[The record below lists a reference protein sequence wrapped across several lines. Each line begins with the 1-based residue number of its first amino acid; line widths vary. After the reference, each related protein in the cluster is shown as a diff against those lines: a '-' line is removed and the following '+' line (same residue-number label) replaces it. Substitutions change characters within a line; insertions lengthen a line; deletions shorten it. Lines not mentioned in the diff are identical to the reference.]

1 MSSDDARRAEATRG
15 DHPPRGNARE
25 TCGGASRERATP
37 PARAAART
45 RRAFDES
52 IAFASKS
59 SRARGRRSLVAFAL
73 VLATSLVLA
82 AVPPVGA
89 GLEKYQYMGAGIEH
103 TCVVLDDGKAVC
115 WGKIS
120 DGRLLGTSGGTSVDS
135 PKDHPDVTCD
145 FGTVGGVDLTVKS
158 VSVGYKHS
166 CAILSNDRVKCWGNN
181 VDARLGIG
189 ITTSDI
195 SQFAGDSLPYV
206 ELESATPTTPPFLA
220 KEVVAGAKHSC
231 AITTGDEPKLY
242 CWGNNDQGQAN
253 VADTRTTIP
262 RPRDAINFG
271 FAPDGVVAY
280 MPVSVSLGWSHTC
293 AMVSP
298 SDYTKPVV
306 KCWGSNNKG
315 QLGAISVG
323 DRVAALQSPNAVVNF
338 GLGRHAVQIVAGYE
352 SNCALLDNDEVKC
365 WGSGDNGRLGNG
377 ATANVASTIDS
388 VGVGCRDTSGSLQV
402 CLKAKSLSLG
412 TASARHY
419 CAIEK
424 DFETVKCW
432 GHNTQGQLGIPSVP
446 SVPSTQESS
455 TPQDVDLKMLKS
467 TDDTTLAASIV
478 ALTINGGPWASADTW
493 STEEADLY
501 ETDQKVMYLVNGEC
515 HTCAILADYYTIR
528 CWGCNGVGQ
537 LGDGT
542 NDHISDLPS
551 VVQYTKYV
559 NLGYDAINRRTPGR
573 IPRYHNSLCTCPGMT
588 PGMTSTT
595 CRPGDLQPAT
605 KWHTCGEYSDT
616 ATTIHDNVYV
626 SGRTVEKLNFSSVV
640 TFNGRVELLDANA
653 LVRVDFSNVV
663 SIREFLHVR
672 ENDALTSFAMD
683 ELVTVGSGD
692 SAAHGIDVRF
702 NDVLSKVS
710 FAALT
715 KVKGEDINVG
725 NPMCTEINLPLMEQV
740 NGHIILGGEDKNSD
754 GVLKS
759 GASKIFI
766 TSPCLCGTPT
776 SKSSLTGCERVCEI
790 PGMYNDEEDECNA
803 LSNRSPR
810 VGPNWCN
817 WDGSQCSNDIAYQG
831 RPCPRPGET
840 PPAERTAI
848 TEDTFDYCHRVNY
861 FDAVTGGLSAGRRT
875 IPRTSSNLDVSKSEI
890 IYVCPTDAIDTAT
903 TILAGEDVAPEDDAC
918 KSNNGGCSDL
928 VSCTPGVGGVV
939 HCGAC
944 PPGYLGNGVVSSPA
958 SDDAPAYGCA
968 DVDECSTNNGG
979 CGDSV
984 ACVNTEGGRACG
996 LSTSGGE
1003 CFANYGECDPLATC
1017 SDPDDDPTNGNV
1029 QCGACPSGYSLA
1041 DGRCARVDACASSSC
1056 FAGVTCTPEAPPSVG
1071 YACGTCPSGY
1081 AGDGTSCVDIDEC
1094 GTANGRCD
1102 LLTTCTNTPAGARTC
1117 SACPAGYFGSGETG
1131 CVAKTSS
1138 CAENN
1143 GGCDPLAS
1151 CLDTGSGVSCGA
1163 CPGGGGYSG
1172 TGATGCVDVDMCAPT
1187 NPCYLAVTCT
1197 DVEAPGAGFEC
1208 GRCPQGMKGDGQ
1220 TCELCTMSASITGVS
1235 TVESGTIARG
1245 LQNKIV
1251 TNIVYMEPACT
1262 NDEGYGFLW
1271 RIVDT
1276 SDGSQIALDASM
1288 TKSNTQQ
1295 LFLPARTLPEG
1306 KTYAIRFDAFSKGNP
1321 AVLASANVILF
1332 VKASPLEAVVE
1343 GGSQIPDGVVF
1354 ALGVAFTL
1362 DASESIDP
1370 DEESNPWSYQWECL
1384 KTVDATGDTTGAL
1397 SCGSHYAAAWSNVAP
1412 VSVGYYAF
1420 RVTVSKGARS
1430 ATATR
1435 YVHVVS
1441 GAANSPSVSIAPIPG
1456 GVVNAGAR
1464 ARLSAT
1470 VTSTASSGTTTVAWT
1485 AKRYELTIDGAIDIA
1500 SAVTVDLDA
1509 AGFLAIDSTTTSNL
1523 VLAPDALGRDGA
1535 ALYSYAFAIDV
1546 SDANGVAK
1554 ASIELRRNVPPVA
1567 GTIAALPANGIAAQT
1582 TFVIAVGGGWLDPDG
1597 HLPLM
1602 IRFTALVKGAPAY
1615 RSRLLQDYRCVPSAR
1630 ANVFHPSIAF
1640 LIY

>member
-189 ITTSDI
+189 ITTSDS

-306 KCWGSNNKG
+306 KCWGSNNNG

-352 SNCALLDNDEVKC
+352 SNCALLDNTEVMC
-365 WGSGDNGRLGNG
+365 WGKGLHGRLGNG
-377 ATANVASTIDS
+377 ATDDVSSPGVS
-388 VGVGCRDTSGSLQV
+388 VGCTSGQV
-402 CLKAKSLSLG
+402 NCVTSSLKAKSLSLG
-412 TASARHY
+412 TASARHF

-424 DFETVKCW
+424 ESETVKCW
-432 GHNTQGQLGIPSVP
+432 GHNNRGQLGIAT
-446 SVPSTQESS
+446 STAFSS
-455 TPQDVDLKMLKS
+455 TPEEVDLKLLKS
-467 TDDTTLAASIV
+467 TDDATLAASIV
-478 ALTINGGPWASADTW
+478 DLTISGGPWASADTW

-501 ETDQKVMYLVNGEC
+501 ETDQKVMYLVNGEV

-528 CWGCNGVGQ
+528 CWGHNDRGQ

-542 NDHISDLPS
+542 TDDYSTLATDAT
-551 VVQYTKYV
+551 QYTKYV
-559 NLGYDAINRRTPGR
+559 NLGYEAINRRTPGR
-573 IPRYHNSLCTCPGMT
+573 IPRYHNSLCTCRVA
-588 PGMTSTT
+588 T
-595 CRPGDLQPAT
+595 CKPSNLQPAT
-605 KWHTCGEYSDT
+605 KWHTCGDYSDT
-616 ATTIHDNVYV
+616 DETIDDNVYV
-626 SGRTVEKLNFSSVV
+626 YGGTVQTLDFSSVV
-640 TFNGRVELLDANA
+640 TFNGRVELLDADA
-653 LVRVDFSNVV
+653 LVSVDFSNVV

-672 ENDALTSFAMD
+672 ENDELTSFATDKLM
-683 ELVTVGSGD
+683 TVGSGD
-692 SAAHGIDVRF
+692 SAAHGIEVRF
-702 NDVLSKVS
+702 NDVLSKFS
-710 FAALT
+710 FPAWT
-715 KVKGEDINVG
+715 KVKGGVMVVG
-725 NPMCTEINLPLMEQV
+725 NPLLTEIYAPLLEQA
-740 NGHIILGGEDKNSD
+740 NGHMISGGEDKNSA

-759 GASKIFI
+759 DPSTISI
-766 TSPCLCGTPT
+766 TSLCPCDIPQLV
-776 SKSSLTGCERVCEI
+776 GCERVC
-790 PGMYNDEEDECNA
+790 GTYNDDEAKCNA
-803 LSNRSPR
+803 LSVRSPPNFD
-810 VGPNWCN
+810 GPKWCV
-817 WDGSQCSNDIAYQG
+817 WREGKCQSNVLMS
-831 RPCPRPGET
+831 PCPRPGES
-840 PPAERTAI
+840 AQERGT
-848 TEDTFDYCHRVNY
+848 TQGTFDYCERGNHFYDGAIGADV
-861 FDAVTGGLSAGRRT
+861 GRRT
-875 IPRTSSNLDVSKSEI
+875 IPRTSSDLDMTSGMIE
-890 IYVCPTDAIDTAT
+890 VCARDVIDTAT

-918 KSNNGGCSDL
+918 KANNGGCSDL

-1288 TKSNTQQ
+1288 TKSNTRQ

-1509 AGFLAIDSTTTSNL
+1509 AGFLAIDSTTTSKL
-1523 VLAPDALGRDGA
+1523 VLAPHALGRDGDT
-1535 ALYSYAFAIDV
+1535 LYSYAFAIDV
-1546 SDANGVAK
+1546 SDANGAAK
-1554 ASIELRRNVPPVA
+1554 ASIDLRRNVSPVA
-1567 GTIAALPANGIAAQT
+1567 GMVAALPVKGVAAQT
-1582 TFVIAVGGGWLDPDG
+1582 TFAIAVGDGSLDPDG